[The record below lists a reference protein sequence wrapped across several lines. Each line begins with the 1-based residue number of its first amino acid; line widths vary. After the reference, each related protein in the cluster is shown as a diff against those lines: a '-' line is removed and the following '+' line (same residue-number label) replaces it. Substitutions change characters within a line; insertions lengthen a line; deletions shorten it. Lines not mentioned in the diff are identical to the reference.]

1 MLHFGRNA
9 LADPNKVIRSAH
21 FVQQE
26 VGGHGIEWGWLAG
39 SSCRPQ
45 IACDSSRG

>member
-26 VGGHGIEWGWLAG
+26 VG
-39 SSCRPQ
+39 
-45 IACDSSRG
+45 RGMA